1 MRTQPES
8 PPQPSPDRS
17 YTSAES
23 ETRGPKDRLRV
34 IERDGREVPYN
45 EAKIKA
51 AIARAFRSAEDGAA
65 AASMRVHEIVDKLTG
80 QVTDTFMRRMP
91 SGGAI
96 PIENLQDQVELV
108 LIRAGEHS
116 AAHAYLLQREAA
128 TGENGS
134 QAAGQPAD
142 SDRPE
147 TIELSIDGSE
157 KVSVSMALLEALVEE
172 ACEGRDDIS
181 ARVMLDD
188 ILQVLY
194 AGVTLKA
201 EKAATGTADADS
213 GAAPLDLGRLESI
226 VREACE
232 GLEGV
237 SVDAVF
243 DEALKN
249 LYDGFSTEEV
259 DNTLV
264 SSAHALMEKAP
275 GYSYVAARLLL
286 NKQRSEALSFLG
298 IAPSATQ
305 RDMETLY
312 ARALPAYIER
322 SVELGLLT
330 PALGDFDLDLLG
342 RSLKPE
348 RDLQFDYPGLRTL
361 YDHHFL
367 HSGEVC
373 FELPQC
379 FFMRMAMS
387 AVMGLASA
395 DEKRQKNARAVEF
408 YDLLSS
414 FDYMDAMPTLFELR
428 TERPPAAGTAGVPT
442 AEQGPD
448 QTAAPR
454 KRL

>member
-17 YTSAES
+17 YTSAEFG
-23 ETRGPKDRLRV
+23 TPAPKDRLRV
-34 IERDGREVPYN
+34 IERDGREVPYS
-45 EAKIKA
+45 ETKIKT
-51 AIARAFRSAEDGAA
+51 AIAQAFRSAEGEAA
-65 AASMRVHEIVDKLTG
+65 TASMHVHEIVDKLTR
-80 QVTDTFMRRMP
+80 QVTETFARRMP
-91 SGGAI
+91 AGGAI

-116 AAHAYLLQREAA
+116 AAHTYLLQRQAG
-128 TGENGS
+128 TGERGS
-134 QAAGQPAD
+134 QTAGQPAD
-142 SDRPE
+142 SARPE

-157 KVSVSMALLEALVEE
+157 KVPLSMTLLKTLVED
-172 ACEGRDDIS
+172 ACEGRDDVS
-181 ARVMLDD
+181 AQAMLEDV
-188 ILQVLY
+188 LQLLY
-194 AGVTLKA
+194 TGITLKA
-201 EKAATGTADADS
+201 EKPTPDDATDADN

-232 GLEGV
+232 GLQGV
-237 SVDAVF
+237 SADTVF

-259 DNTLV
+259 DNALV
-264 SSAHALMEKAP
+264 RSAHALMEKAP

-286 NKQRSEALSFLG
+286 NKQRTEALSFLG
-298 IAPSATQ
+298 IAPSATR

-312 ARALPAYIER
+312 ARALPACIER

-330 PALGDFDLDLLG
+330 PALADFDLDLLG

-361 YDHHFL
+361 YDHYFL
-367 HSGEVC
+367 HSGEVR

-379 FFMRMAMS
+379 FFMRMAMG

-395 DEKRQKNARAVEF
+395 DEKREKNARAVEF

-428 TERPPAAGTAGVPT
+428 TVHQPAAGSAGVPT
-442 AEQGPD
+442 VEQGSEE
-448 QTAAPR
+448 
-454 KRL
+454 